1 MELSKYN
8 FMTTLVLGIG
18 NTLLCDEGV
27 GVHAVRALAQ
37 DHAHLADVEFMD
49 GGTLSFSLAGDVEDA
64 SQLIVIDAAE
74 LDSAP
79 GTVRAFVGEDMD
91 RFLGV
96 NRKRSV
102 HEVGLLDLMAVAH
115 LAGHLPQR
123 RALIGIQPDIVDWGD
138 APTPAVAQAI
148 PQACSLTLD
157 LIAAWRT

>member
-1 MELSKYN
+1 MV
-8 FMTTLVLGIG
+8 TLVLGIG

-37 DHAHLADVEFMD
+37 DHSHLTDVEFMD

-64 SQLIVIDAAE
+64 SQLIIIDAAE
-74 LDSAP
+74 LDDAP

-91 RFLGV
+91 KFLGV

-102 HEVGLLDLMAVAH
+102 HEVGLLDLMAVAL
-115 LAGHLPQR
+115 LAGHLPER

-138 APTPAVAQAI
+138 APTTAVALAI
-148 PQACSLTLD
+148 PQACDMTLA
-157 LIAAWRT
+157 LIAGWRT

>member
-1 MELSKYN
+1 
-8 FMTTLVLGIG
+8 MTTLVLGIG

-27 GVHAVRALAQ
+27 GVHAVRVLAQ
-37 DHAHLADVEFMD
+37 DHPDLAGVEFMD

-64 SQLIVIDAAE
+64 TQLIVIDAAE

-138 APTPAVAQAI
+138 APTAAVAEAI

-157 LIAAWRT
+157 LIAAWRA

>member
-1 MELSKYN
+1 
-8 FMTTLVLGIG
+8 MTTLVLGIG

-37 DHAHLADVEFMD
+37 DHPDLAGVEFMD

-64 SQLIVIDAAE
+64 TQLIVIDAAE

-138 APTPAVAQAI
+138 APTAAVAEAI

-157 LIAAWRT
+157 LIAAWRA